1 MVPHWQEITTV
12 RNTLVAALVACA
24 DRPLK
29 PKARRFL
36 LGLSSDELQF
46 IAGYLGACILQSD
59 AGRTQTLAERI
70 SRIPRRQAGQS
81 AADRELKMILVREY
95 LRRAGVQEMQAPLRA
110 GHAVN

>member
-24 DRPLK
+24 NRPLK
-29 PKARRFL
+29 PRARRFL

-46 IAGYLGACILQSD
+46 IAGYLGACILQSE
-59 AGRTQTLAERI
+59 AECTQKLADGT
-70 SRIPRRQAGQS
+70 SRIPRPQAGQS
-81 AADRELKMILVREY
+81 AADRELKMILLREY
-95 LRRAGVQEMQAPLRA
+95 LCRAGVQELQVPFST